1 MLENTMTD
9 STPTIVPLSDT
20 QLIQIAR
27 QFQVSLS
34 VVTDDPMHR
43 GSVLVEDIVPSSTL
57 ENLLTRDW
65 LECRDGRLM
74 NEVTLVWL
82 DPDEGWVSHHIGSA
96 MAASQR
102 MFALL
107 RANAEDPNAVTLST
121 MVEKNI
127 YLFFQMR
134 DGRSKLYLT
143 QPMVNAAFG
152 DDISTWPIRRRLSY
166 LHTFQMEP
174 AEASP
179 KAASGTGLL
188 PKTATSDLLFRM
200 YEIACCND
208 PKQPVLARVAEHLKE
223 FGYDLSGC

>member
-1 MLENTMTD
+1 MTD

-43 GSVLVEDIVPSSTL
+43 GSVLVEDIAPGSTL

-65 LECRDGRLM
+65 LECRDGRHM
-74 NEVTLVWL
+74 NEFALVWL
-82 DPDEGWVSHHIGSA
+82 DPVAGWVSQHVGPA

-102 MFALL
+102 THTLL
-107 RANAEDPNAVTLST
+107 QANAEDPNAVPLST
-121 MVEKNI
+121 VVEKNI

-143 QPMVNAAFG
+143 QPTVNSPFG
-152 DDISTWPIRRRLSY
+152 DDISTWSIRARISY
-166 LHTFQMEP
+166 LYTSQMVP

-179 KAASGTGLL
+179 AASGTGLL